1 MKRNKFNVFTAF
13 LALLLLLTG
22 CINLEPEEEGTTVP
36 VDVSQIDKTT
46 IGSHKTM
53 EYTYLTSVN
62 VSTLTTN
69 LDPTYLLLANKQS
82 ALDENYVPA
91 NMTMLTCTTLQSAR
105 DYELDSRAAAA
116 LYAMLAEM
124 QAAGVSDILVASAY
138 RSYEYQV
145 SLYNKYLELERS
157 GISDEARRVFGED
170 YIKATYLDKKI
181 FRLSLEDAH
190 TVVQSY
196 SAMPGQSEHQTGLC
210 VDFATNEEK
219 EPLTEAFE
227 LTAAY
232 QWLSQ
237 NAHKFG
243 FILRYPKGKED
254 ITGYTYE
261 PWHYRFVGREA
272 ATDIHNGGMTLE
284 QYLQLTT
291 NS

>member
-1 MKRNKFNVFTAF
+1 MKRNKLNILTAV

-36 VDVSQIDKTT
+36 GDVNPIDKNT
-46 IGSHKTM
+46 IGNHNTM
-53 EYTYLTSVN
+53 EYTYLTDVN
-62 VSTLTTN
+62 VAILTTN

-82 ALDENYVPA
+82 ELDAGYVPA
-91 NMTMLTCTTLQSAR
+91 NMTMLTCATLQSAR

-145 SLYNKYLELERS
+145 NLYNKYLELEQS
-157 GISDEARRVFGED
+157 GISDEARRTLGED
-170 YIKATYLDKKI
+170 YIKANYLDKKI
-181 FRLSLEDAH
+181 FRLSFADAR
-190 TVVQSY
+190 TVVLSY
-196 SAMPGQSEHQTGLC
+196 SALPGQSEHQTGLC
-210 VDFATNEEK
+210 VDFATKAEQ

-237 NAHKFG
+237 NAYKFG

-272 ATDIHNGGMTLE
+272 ATDIYVGQMTLE
-284 QYLQLTT
+284 QYLQLTS
-291 NS
+291 NP